1 MIIRKMSD
9 DYKLPEITGMK
20 NEELADRVEYLKT
33 TRKQEL
39 IDTGFLPGGITK
51 VEMESLLMYQGTY
64 YREINNHFRFGKAIT
79 PSALKASQ
87 RVDNVIARSATNGRI
102 PVYRGIGLND
112 ELKVGQILE
121 ESAYMSTSSSRTIA
135 TEFAAVSSKTH
146 RYVLEFEIPNGYH
159 SAYMDK
165 ALGERSQYDEA
176 EYLLGRGR
184 RVIIEGMEQDGDI
197 TKVKAA
203 LVDEAGCELADK
215 QKPVFI
221 TTPEEAAAAAAKAE
235 ANFDINSPRTRRIFK
250 RWEEDNESF
259 AKANGLE

>member
-1 MIIRKMSD
+1 MIRKMSD
-9 DYKLPEITGMK
+9 DYKLPEVTGMK
-20 NEELADRVEYLKT
+20 NEALADKVEHLKT
-33 TRKQEL
+33 TRKQKL

-64 YREINNHFRFGKAIT
+64 YREINDHFRFDKAIT
-79 PSALKASQ
+79 PGALKASQ
-87 RVDNVIARSATNGRI
+87 RVDNIIARSATNGRI

-135 TEFAAVSSKTH
+135 TEFALVSSKTH
-146 RYVLEFEIPNGYH
+146 KYVLELEIPNGYH
-159 SAYMDK
+159 SVYMDK
-165 ALGERSQYDEA
+165 VLGERSQYDEA

-184 RVIIEGMEQDGDI
+184 RVIIKGMEQDGDI

-203 LVDEAGCELADK
+203 LIDETGRELADK